1 MISPYFVNNNRLQE
15 AEMTRDTALL
25 SEGIFSA
32 LNQEELAE
40 LSQCMTVETH
50 KAEDSL
56 RFQRGFN
63 VLLSGEVSVLRENA
77 EIGQLQPGDG
87 FGDWGLWGW
96 MQSRVS
102 LRADTDIR
110 VGIFDETRLAQ
121 AIAKHP
127 TAILRVLRNFSRLMD
142 AHLEDLST
150 ALLEAFHASAGGA
163 KSSVHVVVDGVE
175 KNVHMGTPLSALLP
189 NSINGTP
196 VVSALFNHKHI
207 SLNRPL
213 YTSGVA
219 EPLTRDGLEG
229 RMIYRASLSLL
240 ALEAAHRIDPKIK
253 LRIGPSLGFAYLFEI
268 DDIAGHDVATLAT
281 KLNDEM
287 RKMVAE
293 DVVFRRDY
301 CSLDEAKTRLSEQG
315 WENAVKLL
323 RKSRNASI
331 ALVSCGEL
339 QAIEIVPLVASAG
352 ILDHFCVAANG
363 DEMLLYFDSTNI
375 EEAQKRN
382 LHPSILAKQHD
393 TWLNGIGL
401 TSVGAFNDF
410 CISGE
415 VSRIIR
421 VSEGFHE
428 KRISQL
434 ADMIVNA
441 PKRVKVV
448 CIAGP
453 SSSGKTTF
461 LKRLSIQLQVV
472 GLTPKCISLDDYY
485 VDRELTVRDE
495 NGEYDFEA
503 FEALNVELLHDQL
516 HALISGEEINISRY
530 DFSTGKSHPN
540 GGQRMRLGDSDILLL
555 EGIHGLNPRMPFDQS
570 DGVFRIFINPLTSL
584 QLDNASRV
592 SASDIRLIR
601 RIVRDRHTRSIT
613 AADNIMRWPSVR
625 RGELKHIFPYQTHA
639 DAVFNT
645 SLVYELSV
653 LKVYAER
660 YLLEVDEDHPAQT
673 VAFRLRKL
681 LDRFVTIYPENVP
694 QTSLLREFIGG
705 SCFEY

>member
-1 MISPYFVNNNRLQE
+1 
-15 AEMTRDTALL
+15 MTRDTALL

-32 LNQEELAE
+32 LSQEELDA
-40 LSQCMTVETH
+40 LSRCMTIETH
-50 KAEDSL
+50 KSQEML

-63 VLLSGEVSVLRENA
+63 VLLSGEVSVLRESM

-96 MQSRVS
+96 MQSRVT
-102 LRADTDIR
+102 LRADSDIR
-110 VGIFDETRLAQ
+110 VGVFEEHRLAK
-121 AIAKHP
+121 AISEHP

-150 ALLEAFHASAGGA
+150 TLLDAFHASSSGS
-163 KSSVHVVVDGVE
+163 KSCIHVNVNGIDKSVHI
-175 KNVHMGTPLSALLP
+175 GTPLSVLLP
-189 NSINGTP
+189 KEIDGKP

-213 YTSGVA
+213 FISGTA

-240 ALEAAHRIDPKIK
+240 ALEAAHRINPKIK

-268 DDIAGHDVATLAT
+268 DDNAGLDIKNLAAE
-281 KLNDEM
+281 LNAEM
-287 RKMVAE
+287 RSMVKE

-301 CSLDEAKTRLSEQG
+301 CSLDEAKARLSEQG
-315 WENAVKLL
+315 WENAVRLL

-331 ALVSCGEL
+331 ALVSCGEI

-352 ILDHFCVAANG
+352 ILDHFCVAENG
-363 DEMLLYFDSTNI
+363 GEMLLYFDSTDVK
-375 EEAQKRN
+375 EAENRS

-410 CISGE
+410 CINGD

-434 ADMIVNA
+434 ADMIVHA
-441 PKRVKVV
+441 PNRVKVV

-503 FEALNVELLHDQL
+503 FEALNVDLLHDQL
-516 HALISGEEINISRY
+516 HALISGEEISISKY
-530 DFSTGKSHPN
+530 DFSLGKSFPN
-540 GGQRMRLGDSDILLL
+540 GGPRMKLGDSDILLL
-555 EGIHGLNPRMPFDQS
+555 EGIHGLNPRMPFDQR

-601 RIVRDRHTRSIT
+601 RIVRDRHTRAIT

-681 LDRFVTIYPENVP
+681 IDRFVTIYPENVP

-705 SCFEY
+705 SCFQY

>member
-1 MISPYFVNNNRLQE
+1 MS
-15 AEMTRDTALL
+15 MDL
-25 SEGIFSA
+25 SMLKDGIFSA
-32 LNQEELAE
+32 LSGEELNA
-40 LSQCMTVETH
+40 LSACITLETH
-50 KAEDSL
+50 PAGENLK
-56 RFQRGFN
+56 FQRGFN
-63 VLLSGEVSVLRENA
+63 VLISGEVSVWRESM

-102 LRADTDIR
+102 LHTDSDIK
-110 VGIFDETRLAQ
+110 VGVFDEKKLVA
-121 AIAKHP
+121 AISEHP
-127 TAILRVLRNFSRLMD
+127 SAILRVLRNFSRLMD
-142 AHLEDLST
+142 AHLEDLSA
-150 ALLEAFHASAGGA
+150 ALMESFRT
-163 KSSVHVVVDGVE
+163 SSTGTQSTVQIRLDKEE
-175 KNVHMGTPLSALLP
+175 KNVHVGTPLSTVLP
-189 NSINGTP
+189 REIDGKP
-196 VVSALFNHKHI
+196 VVSALFNHRHI

-213 YTSGVA
+213 FTSGLV

-240 ALEAAHRIDPKIK
+240 ALEAANRINPKLK
-253 LRIGPSLGFAYLFEI
+253 LRIGPSLGFAYLIEVDEDAGMTHEEI
-268 DDIAGHDVATLAT
+268 ATRLHS
-281 KLNDEM
+281 EM
-287 RKMVAE
+287 QKMVEE

-301 CSLDEAKTRLSEQG
+301 VSMEEAKARLTAQG
-315 WENAVKLL
+315 WHEAVRLL
-323 RKSRNASI
+323 RKSRNNSV
-331 ALVSCGEL
+331 ALVSCGEIY
-339 QAIEIVPLVASAG
+339 AVEIVPLVVSAR
-352 ILDHFCVAANG
+352 ILDQFCIAANG
-363 DEMLLYFDSTNI
+363 DEILLYFDSCNC
-375 EEAQKRN
+375 EEAAHRS
-382 LHPSILAKQHD
+382 LHPSVLAKQHD
-393 TWLNGIGL
+393 TWLNGMGL
-401 TSVGAFNDF
+401 TSVGAFNDI
-410 CISGE
+410 CINGD

-434 ADMIVNA
+434 ADMIANNE
-441 PKRVKVV
+441 KRIKVV

-503 FEALNVELLHDQL
+503 FEALNVDLLRTQLHD
-516 HALISGEEINISRY
+516 LISGKAIHISRY
-530 DFSTGKSHPN
+530 DFTSGKSKPS
-540 GGQRMRLGDSDILLL
+540 GGPLMQLGNSDVLLL
-555 EGIHGLNPRMPFDQS
+555 EGIHGLNPRMPFDQD

-584 QLDNASRV
+584 PLDNASRV
-592 SASDIRLIR
+592 SASDVRLIR
-601 RIVRDRHTRSIT
+601 RIVRDRHTRAIT
-613 AADNIMRWPSVR
+613 AASNIMRWPSVR
-625 RGELKHIFPYQTHA
+625 RGELKHIFPYQMLA

-660 YLLEVDEDHPAQT
+660 YLLEVDEDDPAQT
-673 VAFRLRKL
+673 VAFRLRRL